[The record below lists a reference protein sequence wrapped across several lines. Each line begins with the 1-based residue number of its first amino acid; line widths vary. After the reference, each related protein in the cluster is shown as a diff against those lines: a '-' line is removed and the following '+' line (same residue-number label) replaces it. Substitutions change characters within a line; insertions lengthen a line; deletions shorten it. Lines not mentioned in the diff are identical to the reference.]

1 MTDATPADLWLIW
14 LAFGVSVAG
23 FAGSLIGIGVI
34 VGARRRR
41 IAAGAGAPASGDII
55 VPPAIDQLPSQRPDG
70 ARWSLRISGD
80 RATPRVLWLD
90 GRRHMYIGRSGIDA
104 PADVVIDH
112 PGVSRRHIKLEYN
125 PVFDE
130 LTLHVQQTGN
140 GTYLGVERRPLPPGD
155 TITLRPGDEVW
166 LGHHIAVQV
175 RRD

>member
-1 MTDATPADLWLIW
+1 MTDAAPADLWLIW
-14 LAFGVSVAG
+14 LAFSVSIAG
-23 FAGSLIGIGVI
+23 FVGSLIGIGAI
-34 VGARRRR
+34 ITTRRRR
-41 IAAGAGAPASGDII
+41 VAASAISAAGGDLSAPPD
-55 VPPAIDQLPSQRPDG
+55 VDQLPSQRPDG
-70 ARWSLRISGD
+70 ARWSLQISGD
-80 RATPRVLWLD
+80 RATPRILWLD

-104 PADVVIDH
+104 PADVVIEH

-140 GTYLGVERRPLPPGD
+140 GTYLGGERRLLPPGD
-155 TITLRPGDEVW
+155 VVTLRPGDQIW